1 MKVSDKQMQERE
13 IRKERIA
20 ELKKIKA
27 ILLKIVEAEK
37 IEDVDRLKAVQLIID
52 IDAAIGKVEYNP
64 ISLIIAENRR

>member
-1 MKVSDKQMQERE
+1 MKVSDKQMQEHE
-13 IRKERIA
+13 KRKERIA

-64 ISLIIAENRR
+64 ISIK

>member
-1 MKVSDKQMQERE
+1 MKVSDKQMQEQK
-13 IRKERIA
+13 RKERIA

-64 ISLIIAENRR
+64 ISVK

>member
-64 ISLIIAENRR
+64 ISIK